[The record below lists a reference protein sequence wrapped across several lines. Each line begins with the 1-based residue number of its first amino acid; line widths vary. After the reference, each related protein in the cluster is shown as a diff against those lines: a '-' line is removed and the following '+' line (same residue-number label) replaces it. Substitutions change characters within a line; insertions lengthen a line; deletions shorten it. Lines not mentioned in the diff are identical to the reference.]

1 MKFLSSAIKKRIQNV
16 RNSVNVDC
24 IVPQEDQR
32 NFKFSKKDVMF
43 EHQNGE
49 LNSVKKYRRSLID
62 LEKEV
67 WKYAS

>member
-1 MKFLSSAIKKRIQNV
+1 
-16 RNSVNVDC
+16 
-24 IVPQEDQR
+24 VPQEDQR

-49 LNSVKKYRRSLID
+49 LNTVKKYRRSLID